1 MSSTLWR
8 RLKESGDREAR
19 DQLILQFSP
28 LVKFVAGRIRSG
40 LPSGVDQGDLVS
52 DGVIGLM
59 DAIDKFDPD
68 RGLQFQTYAV
78 SRIRGAIVDGLR
90 AADWVP
96 RSVREKIRDI
106 TAAQTRL
113 EHKLGRVPTDRE
125 VAAEL
130 KIPVRELR
138 KMYSDTSHTSVVSF
152 EATGPSDD
160 SEPRATTD
168 LPGGDDD
175 LPEGFLARGARAAG
189 ARPDRG
195 RALLLG
201 PAHARRDR
209 PGPRGQRVPDQ
220 PAAQPRHDDAAP
232 QAARP
237 VELSRARAR
246 ESPAGRG
253 NPHLSA
259 EIPAD
264 KRGSRPTGPPRPA
277 PPGNPRPAGETSTC
291 QPRSRLTSAG
301 LG

>member
-1 MSSTLWR
+1 MEPVADNSVELLWR
-8 RLKESGDREAR
+8 RLKESDDRDAR

-40 LPSGVDQGDLVS
+40 LPAGVDQGDLVS

-59 DAIDKFDPD
+59 DAIDKFDPA

-90 AADWVP
+90 ASDWVP

-113 EHKLGRVPTDRE
+113 EHKLGRVPSDRE

-130 KIPVRELR
+130 QIPVRELR

-160 SEPRATTD
+160 NEPRATTD

-175 LPEGFLARGARAAG
+175 LPEGFLRAVRELPERDQIVVALYYW
-189 ARPDRG
+189 DRLTLAEIG
-195 RALLLG
+195 QVLG
-201 PAHARRDR
+201 VSESRISQLH
-209 PGPRGQRVPDQ
+209 
-220 PAAQPRHDDAAP
+220 
-232 QAARP
+232 
-237 VELSRARAR
+237 SRATMTLRRKLLAQ
-246 ESPAGRG
+246 SG
-253 NPHLSA
+253 
-259 EIPAD
+259 
-264 KRGSRPTGPPRPA
+264 
-277 PPGNPRPAGETSTC
+277 
-291 QPRSRLTSAG
+291 
-301 LG
+301 

>member
-8 RLKESGDREAR
+8 RLKESGDRDAR
-19 DQLILQFSP
+19 DRLILQYSP

-40 LPSGVDQGDLVS
+40 LPSGVDQADLVS

-106 TAAQTRL
+106 NAAQTRL

-138 KMYSDTSHTSVVSF
+138 KMYSDT
-152 EATGPSDD
+152 ATPAWSASRPPVPATT

-175 LPEGFLARGARAAG
+175 LPEGFLRAVRELPERDQIVVALYYW
-189 ARPDRG
+189 DRLTLAEIGQVLG
-195 RALLLG
+195 R
-201 PAHARRDR
+201 H
-209 PGPRGQRVPDQ
+209 RVPDQ

-237 VELSRARAR
+237 VELSRA
-246 ESPAGRG
+246 GR
-253 NPHLSA
+253 
-259 EIPAD
+259 
-264 KRGSRPTGPPRPA
+264 
-277 PPGNPRPAGETSTC
+277 GNPRPAGETPTC

-301 LG
+301 FG

>member
-1 MSSTLWR
+1 MEPVADNSVEHLWR
-8 RLKESGDREAR
+8 LLKDDGDRDAR

-40 LPSGVDQGDLVS
+40 LPAGVDQNDLVS

-125 VAAEL
+125 VAGEL
-130 KIPVRELR
+130 SISVRELR
-138 KMYSDTSHTSVVSF
+138 KMYSDTSYTSVVSF

-160 SEPRATTD
+160 NEPQATTD
-168 LPGGDDD
+168 LPGSDDD
-175 LPEGFLARGARAAG
+175 LPEGFLSAVRELPERDQIVVALYYW
-189 ARPDRG
+189 DRLTLAEIG
-195 RALLLG
+195 QVLG
-201 PAHARRDR
+201 VSESRISQLH
-209 PGPRGQRVPDQ
+209 
-220 PAAQPRHDDAAP
+220 
-232 QAARP
+232 
-237 VELSRARAR
+237 SRATMTLRR
-246 ESPAGRG
+246 K
-253 NPHLSA
+253 LL
-259 EIPAD
+259 D
-264 KRGSRPTGPPRPA
+264 
-277 PPGNPRPAGETSTC
+277 
-291 QPRSRLTSAG
+291 RSH
-301 LG
+301 